1 MSETGDIVWDTEKN
15 ESHDVRLTVTDVD
28 YGLIGL
34 YNFYRMQ
41 IIKRKTKTYLYLLF
55 TRWGRIGDGD
65 GQHQLTPYSSL
76 EECRAEFCTIFRD
89 KTGNPWKNT
98 DQFEKKPKKYT
109 LINEQIPSKLQ
120 SIAYK
125 NFFETFLN
133 GQIIRENINKANLDV
148 EWMPVSQLKPESLQ
162 RAHDI
167 LVQLAANIEQK
178 DKLKLIIQQTISDEA
193 QTSSV
198 DIIPLQGYAAEKIPM
213 IDTLQAVKIQE
224 QKLTDIFELELSY
237 KILLVAQANLNQIS
251 P

>member
-1 MSETGDIVWDTEKN
+1 IESLSRRIELLEKMVMKKIV
-15 ESHDVRLTVTDVD
+15 
-28 YGLIGL
+28 
-34 YNFYRMQ
+34 
-41 IIKRKTKTYLYLLF
+41 RKTLA
-55 TRWGRIGDGD
+55 
-65 GQHQLTPYSSL
+65 PP
-76 EECRAEFCTIFRD
+76 E
-89 KTGNPWKNT
+89 
-98 DQFEKKPKKYT
+98 
-109 LINEQIPSKLQ
+109 LQ